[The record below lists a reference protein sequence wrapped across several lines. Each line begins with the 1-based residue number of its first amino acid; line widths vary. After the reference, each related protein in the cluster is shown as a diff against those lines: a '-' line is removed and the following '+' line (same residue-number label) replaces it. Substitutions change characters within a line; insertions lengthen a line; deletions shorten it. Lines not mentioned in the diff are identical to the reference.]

1 MLKPKLTTCKFYNK
15 WLYKV
20 TLRVPGVAILRY
32 HKLEEIP
39 TLEFTPNS
47 NINSIKTRAAHNK
60 GNIVVLATFLLE
72 WESTA
77 WAKRIESSN
86 IDIYTNNKEIYQ
98 QLLERFA
105 SIAVLCY
112 EPDENNLSILKNTGS
127 IVAKKFP
134 HDKYHY
140 KAYLLPHRVKNK
152 ESKKELVEWIDGQS
166 GRILISDSV
175 KDWFISTEYNWDRR
189 YVLVE
194 DEYTLLMLK
203 LRSSDSLGRIYN
215 YVISDK

>member
-20 TLRVPGVAILRY
+20 TLRVPGVAILRQY
-32 HKLEEIP
+32 RLEELL
-39 TLEFTPNS
+39 TLELTPNS
-47 NINSIKTRAAHNK
+47 NVNSIRTRAAHNK
-60 GNIVVLATFLLE
+60 ETIIELATCLLE
-72 WESTA
+72 WKSTE

-86 IDIYTNNKEIYQ
+86 IDIYTSNKEIYQ
-98 QLLERFA
+98 TLLEKFA
-105 SIAVLCY
+105 AIILLCY
-112 EPDENNLSILKNTGS
+112 EPNELNLGILENTGN
-127 IVAKKFP
+127 IVTKKFP

-152 ESKKELVEWIDGQS
+152 DSKRELLDWIDGQS
-166 GRILISDSV
+166 GRILISESV
-175 KDWFISTEYNWDRR
+175 KDWFISTDYNWDRR

-203 LRSSDSLGRIYN
+203 LRSSDTLGRVYN

>member
-1 MLKPKLTTCKFYNK
+1 M
-15 WLYKV
+15 
-20 TLRVPGVAILRY
+20 PGVAIFRQY
-32 HKLEEIP
+32 KLEEIP
-39 TLEFTPNS
+39 TLELTPNS
-47 NINSIKTRAAHNK
+47 NVNSIRTRAANNK
-60 GNIVVLATFLLE
+60 KNIIALATFLAE
-72 WESTA
+72 WEPLT

-86 IDIYTNNKEIYQ
+86 IDIYTNDPGIYQ
-98 QLLERFA
+98 QLLEKFEPL
-105 SIAVLCY
+105 VWGCC
-112 EPDENNLSILKNTGS
+112 EPDKNNLDILENTGS

-152 ESKKELVEWIDGQS
+152 ESKRELVEWIDGQS

-203 LRSSDSLGRIYN
+203 LRSSDSLGRVYN

>member
-20 TLRVPGVAILRY
+20 TLRIPGVAILRQY
-32 HKLEEIP
+32 KLEELL
-39 TLEFTPNS
+39 TLELTPNS
-47 NINSIKTRAAHNK
+47 NINSIRTRAAHNK
-60 GNIVVLATFLLE
+60 ETIKALSACLLE
-72 WESTA
+72 WESTT

-86 IDIYTNNKEIYQ
+86 IDIYTSNKEIYQ

-105 SIAVLCY
+105 AITVLCF
-112 EPDENNLSILKNTGS
+112 EPDENNLSILENTGT

-140 KAYLLPHRVKNK
+140 KAYILPHKVKNK
-152 ESKKELVEWIDGQS
+152 ESKRELLEWIDGQS
-166 GRILISDSV
+166 GRILISESV
-175 KDWFISTEYNWDRR
+175 KDWFVNTEYNWDRR
-189 YVLVE
+189 YVLIE
-194 DEYTLLMLK
+194 DEHTLLMLK
-203 LRSSDSLGRIYN
+203 LRSADTLGRVYN

>member
-1 MLKPKLTTCKFYNK
+1 
-15 WLYKV
+15 
-20 TLRVPGVAILRY
+20 VA
-32 HKLEEIP
+32 
-39 TLEFTPNS
+39 
-47 NINSIKTRAAHNK
+47 
-60 GNIVVLATFLLE
+60 LATFLSG
-72 WESTA
+72 WESTV

-86 IDIYTNNKEIYQ
+86 IDIYINDKQLYQ
-98 QLLERFA
+98 QLLEKFA
-105 SIAVLCY
+105 SIVVLCY
-112 EPDENNLSILKNTGS
+112 EPDENNLSILENTGN